1 MKPSRRSFVKY
12 TGALAA
18 AATSGERVC
27 CPARDEFQLSFLPQQ
42 NMPKFSRYIFV
53 TYEESMRVI
62 RVLAVAILF
71 VFTAFQPMMAA
82 EKDTYGVI
90 VYGGSAS
97 GVIAAVSAAR
107 NGAKRVALVSANRHL
122 GGMVTNG
129 LFRTDVGRPTVIG
142 GIPLEFWQRGDIYY
156 RQHNLSHAS
165 MWNTEPHIAEAIFND
180 MLKEAKVSV
189 FPGSRLKEHDG
200 VKKEGRRIVSI
211 STEDGKVFRGSV
223 FIDATYE
230 GDLMAFAGVS
240 YIVGRE
246 AQRQYGE
253 YSAGVRDSHSEH
265 IKASDADGKLLVG
278 VMAQREG
285 NVGDG
290 DKKTQAYNFRV
301 CLSRD
306 KNNQVPYAKPQTYNP
321 RSYDALLSRAIAAS
335 KRESDEQLVKG
346 FWPAL
351 AIASD
356 KADLNYADF
365 VGGSWAYPEAGY
377 AVRDDLWQEHYNY
390 VAGLLWFLSN
400 DARVPKAI
408 QNAVNEW
415 GLAKDEF
422 VDHDHWPYELY
433 VREARRMVG
442 DYVMQQQDVVEN
454 LTKPDSI
461 GLGSYGLDVH
471 PVQMFV
477 DEKGEVATEGVPQR
491 TEQVRM
497 KHVPY
502 QIPYR
507 VLLPKANEVSNL
519 LVTVCPSTSHVA
531 YSTLRMEPQYM
542 ILGQAAGAAAA
553 ISSKHNQT
561 VQAVDILTLQQ
572 RLRDGHAILEVD
584 LAKFRDVLGASEDP
598 AAQP

>member
-1 MKPSRRSFVKY
+1 MRTIRFFIV
-12 TGALAA
+12 
-18 AATSGERVC
+18 ATLFLWITSTSTF
-27 CPARDEFQLSFLPQQ
+27 ADEKNS
-42 NMPKFSRYIFV
+42 YDV
-53 TYEESMRVI
+53 V
-62 RVLAVAILF
+62 
-71 VFTAFQPMMAA
+71 
-82 EKDTYGVI
+82 

-97 GVIAAVSAAR
+97 GVIAAISAAR
-107 NGAKRVALVSANRHL
+107 TGANKVALVSANRHL

-142 GIPLEFWQRGDIYY
+142 GIPYEFWQRGDAYY
-156 RQHNLSHAS
+156 QQHNLSHAS
-165 MWNTEPHIAEAIFND
+165 MWDTEPHLAEMIFNE
-180 MLKEAKVSV
+180 MLKEAHVSV
-189 FPGSRLKEHDG
+189 FPGSRLKEHGG
-200 VKKEGRRIVSI
+200 VQKEGKKIVSF
-211 STEDGKVFRGSV
+211 STEDGKVFHGAV

-230 GDLMAFAGVS
+230 GDLMAFSGVS

-246 AQRQYGE
+246 SQKQYDE

-265 IKASDADGKLLVG
+265 IKAYDSNGKLLLG
-278 VMAQREG
+278 VMPHREG

-290 DKKTQAYNFRV
+290 DKKTQSYNFRI
-301 CLSRD
+301 CLSHN
-306 KNNQVPYAKPQTYNP
+306 KSNQAPYPKPEGYN
-321 RSYDALLSRAIAAS
+321 SHLYDVLLNRMLAAS
-335 KRESDEQLVKG
+335 KHEPDEKLVKG

-351 AIASD
+351 AIASE

-365 VGGSWAYPEAGY
+365 VGGNWAYPDANY
-377 AVRDDLWQEHYNY
+377 AVRDRIWQDHYNY
-390 VAGLLWFLSN
+390 IAGMLWFMAN
-400 DARVPKAI
+400 DPRVPRAI
-408 QNAVNEW
+408 HDAVHEW

-422 VDHDHWPYELY
+422 VDHNNWPYELY

-442 DYVMQQQDVVEN
+442 DYVMTQQDVVDN

-471 PVQMFV
+471 PVQMFS
-477 DEKGEVATEGVPQR
+477 DENGDVATEGVPQR

-519 LVTVCPSTSHVA
+519 LVTICPSVSHAA

-553 ISSKHNQT
+553 IAAQKKQP
-561 VQAVDILTLQQ
+561 VLDVDIKALQQ
-572 RLRDGHAILEVD
+572 NLRTGHALLEVD
-584 LAKFRDVLGASEDP
+584 LDKFKDILNSAAP
-598 AAQP
+598 ATAQP

>member
-1 MKPSRRSFVKY
+1 MSIIRDLTFV
-12 TGALAA
+12 LA
-18 AATSGERVC
+18 
-27 CPARDEFQLSFLPQQ
+27 F
-42 NMPKFSRYIFV
+42 
-53 TYEESMRVI
+53 
-62 RVLAVAILF
+62 VLAVSPPA
-71 VFTAFQPMMAA
+71 MAV
-82 EKDTYGVI
+82 EQDVYDVV

-97 GVIAAVSAAR
+97 GVIAAISAAR

-142 GIPLEFWQRGDIYY
+142 GIPFEFWQRGDTYY
-156 RQHNLSHAS
+156 QQHNFSHAS

-180 MLKEAKVSV
+180 MLKEAKVSI

-200 VKKEGRRIVSI
+200 VKKEDKRIVSI
-211 STEDGKVFRGSV
+211 GTEDGKVFIGSV

-246 AQRQYGE
+246 AQKQYGE

-265 IKASDADGKLLVG
+265 IKAYDTDGKLLVG
-278 VMAQREG
+278 VMRQREG

-306 KNNQVPYAKPQTYNP
+306 KNNQVPYPKPQTYNP
-321 RSYDALLSRAIAAS
+321 HLYDALLNRMIAAS
-335 KRESDEQLVKG
+335 KRESDDKLVKG

-351 AIASD
+351 AVASD

-365 VGGSWAYPEAGY
+365 VGGSWAYPDAGY
-377 AVRDDLWQEHYNY
+377 AKRNDLWQAHYNY
-390 VAGLLWFLSN
+390 MAGLLWYLAN
-400 DARVPKAI
+400 DPRVPKAI
-408 QNAVNEW
+408 QNALNEW

-442 DYVMQQQDVVEN
+442 DYVMQQQDVIEN

-471 PVQMFV
+471 PVQMFA

-507 VLLPKANEVSNL
+507 VLLPKAGEVNNL

-542 ILGQAAGAAAA
+542 IMGQAAGAAAA
-553 ISSKHNQT
+553 ISSKHNQP
-561 VQAVDILTLQQ
+561 VQAVDITTLQQ
-572 RLRDGHAILEVD
+572 GLRAGHAILEVD
-584 LAKFRDVLGASEDP
+584 LAKFKDALDANDAP
-598 AAQP
+598 ATQP